1 MYVRSMSDVAAQ
13 EAMSALLDAYDAVAD
28 CDLGALTAPGLLAF
42 MDGLET
48 LICQLPTQSHRAL
61 ARLQAE
67 TTPQKLGAKSWKDV
81 LAIRWRITTS
91 EANRRL
97 TDAAEIGPRRALTG
111 EPLSPLLPAVAAA
124 QAGGLINGE
133 HVKVLRNA
141 IKALP
146 AWVDA
151 TTRSQFEVDLV
162 RVAVGVGP
170 KELKDTAALWLFL
183 LDQDGPEPDDTE
195 RARKRGLSAGK
206 QQPDGNIPIR
216 AELTPEAWATLEA
229 IFAKYAAPGM
239 CNPDDA
245 EPCTVGTPSQA
256 QIDNDH
262 RSLAQRRH
270 DALVVVGR
278 IALMSG
284 LGDLNGLPV
293 SIIIRTTLQDLESRA
308 GVGTTGGGTVMPI
321 KDVIRLG
328 AHAHHSLAVFDGVT
342 GSALDLFRTKRVA
355 SPSQRL
361 MLIARDNGCTK
372 PCCTVGAYGS
382 QVHHAT
388 ADWAHGGNTNVDDM
402 ALTCGPDNR
411 LVDTKGGW
419 TTQMNDR
426 HEVEW
431 IPPAGLDTGQARIN
445 YYHRPELLLRPPEDD
460 REIRPDDGTT
470 ESTPPQTI
478 SDHNG
483 AASSAVCEMEGA
495 GAPGTGAQWSPIET
509 DEAPLSEPDQDAIG
523 DHEPFDPW
531 LVADDDPAAG
541 GKGVRGP

>member
-1 MYVRSMSDVAAQ
+1 
-13 EAMSALLDAYDAVAD
+13 MSALLTAYDAVAD
-28 CDLGALTAPGLLAF
+28 CDLGALTASGLLDF

-48 LICQLPTQSHRAL
+48 LTCQLPTQSHRAL

-91 EANRRL
+91 EAHRRL
-97 TDAAEIGPRRALTG
+97 NEAAEMGPRQALTG
-111 EPLSPLLPAVAAA
+111 EPLAPLLPAVAAA

-133 HVKVLRNA
+133 HVTVLRKA

-151 TTRSQFEVDLV
+151 TTRGQFEVDLV

-170 KELKDTAALWLFL
+170 KEPKETAALRLFL

-195 RARKRGLSAGK
+195 RARTRGLSAGK
-206 QQPDGNIPIR
+206 QQRNGNIPIR
-216 AELTPEAWATLEA
+216 GELTPEAWATLEA

-239 CNPDDA
+239 CNPDDP
-245 EPCTVGTPSQA
+245 EPCTSGTPSQA

-262 RSLAQRRH
+262 RSLAQRQH
-270 DALVVVGR
+270 DALVVAGR

-284 LGDLNGLPV
+284 ELGQLNGLPV
-293 SIIIRTTLQDLESRA
+293 MVIIRTTLQDLESRA
-308 GVGTTGGGTVMPI
+308 GVGVTGGGTIIPI

-328 AHAHHSLAVFDGVT
+328 AHAHHSLAVFDGAT
-342 GSALDLFRTKRVA
+342 GSALDLFRTKRIA
-355 SPSQRL
+355 SPAQRL

-372 PCCTVGAYGS
+372 PCCTVGAYGT
-382 QVHHAT
+382 QVHHVT
-388 ADWAHGGNTNVDDM
+388 ADWAHGGNTNIDDLGL
-402 ALTCGPDNR
+402 ACGPDNR
-411 LVDTKGGW
+411 LVNTHGGW
-419 TTQMNDR
+419 TTRMNDR

-431 IPPAGLDTGQARIN
+431 IPPPGLDTGQTRIN
-445 YYHRPELLLRPPEDD
+445 YYHRPEALLRPPDD
-460 REIRPDDGTT
+460 DSDAQPGADNTDPEPEPAQSLWDDAIAT
-470 ESTPPQTI
+470 
-478 SDHNG
+478 
-483 AASSAVCEMEGA
+483 AVCDAESAAVPDMP
-495 GAPGTGAQWSPIET
+495 APLSPIEA
-509 DEAPLSEPDQDAIG
+509 DEPPPSEPNQNTNA

-531 LVADDDPAAG
+531 PRAGDDQAGG